1 MTESFCGN
9 FQFVIDIWQGS
20 DAFELAYVSYYKG
33 FRLSLTRIFDFCE
46 YFRKLMAVPRQLYA

>member
-1 MTESFCGN
+1 MTESFCEN

-33 FRLSLTRIFDFCE
+33 FPLSLTRIFDFCE
-46 YFRKLMAVPRQLYA
+46 YFRKLMALPRQLYA